1 VLKNTDLQTTTDYS
15 NIVQLIQEAR
25 NRAFRK
31 VNEELVHLYY
41 HIGHIVSAKVATGT
55 WGDGTVNELANY
67 IDLEIPGIGGFN
79 RRGLYRMKQFYE
91 TYAVGSD
98 CYTAWINIQD
108 KEKSVTIVSPMAAQ
122 LKSSKGRK
130 NEKVSPAATQIQTTD
145 NMQNRFMS
153 SLLTRVSWT
162 NHLEILSATRTAE
175 EKLFYLI
182 MTNKD
187 KLKKLELR
195 RQLKS
200 CYFERSML
208 SKQNVSS
215 AMTQLPETIFKDP
228 YVFEFLELSEL

>member
-1 VLKNTDLQTTTDYS
+1 
-15 NIVQLIQEAR
+15 
-25 NRAFRK
+25 
-31 VNEELVHLYY
+31 
-41 HIGHIVSAKVATGT
+41 
-55 WGDGTVNELANY
+55 
-67 IDLEIPGIGGFN
+67 
-79 RRGLYRMKQFYE
+79 MKQFYE

-98 CYTAWINIQD
+98 CYNAWLNIQD
-108 KEKSVTIVSPMAAQ
+108 KKETVSIVSPLATQ
-122 LKSSKGRK
+122 LNSSNHKDIK
-130 NEKVSPAATQIQTTD
+130 IVSPKATQIQTTD
-145 NMQNRFMS
+145 NKHIKFMS
-153 SLLTRVSWT
+153 SLLTQVSWT